1 MSEAFCPEL
10 FWNYKYC
17 NDTIINEKALA
28 GIKIKGKLTEELEN
42 LYSTY
47 LKSAIHPSL
56 LKVIKKLDEE
66 EEIEKEKQNNQIQ
79 NQNQNIIQKK
89 EPEKKHIINS
99 IAKKIEKEENKSTFN
114 VNKEDEESNEEEEE
128 IEEKVIK
135 EIIFNSIRIDQ
146 NTIKFLFLILPR
158 TPIVS
163 LKTSSNSLTLK
174 NFNLLIDS
182 LIHKPNNIYS
192 FRFEWN
198 DFLINEE
205 NNNQKMI
212 FSEMNLDQ
220 PIPSEI
226 NFMKHLKLLF
236 APDIKDCKLEAISFR
251 GCFLG
256 NQLMN
261 ELLPLLKDNQNL
273 LVLNLYKNN
282 LSNDC
287 LKNLGEMF
295 LYNRKLQEIN
305 LGGNLFND
313 ETIEYLK
320 NYIGIY
326 LLDAEGYEKIL
337 KLIEEKNQIMEANKK
352 INKNA
357 KPKILP
363 KEVPFVDE
371 IKDEVISEQ
380 EVKHYRVRNDTIQK
394 IDFMNN
400 PNMTQKSF
408 NDLLYLVDNT
418 NNLILYLDL
427 RKYDKDCVLK
437 MIDINGPYCNRIY
450 LYK

>member
-1 MSEAFCPEL
+1 MSEAFCPEV

-28 GIKIKGKLTEELEN
+28 GFKIKGKLTEELEN

-79 NQNQNIIQKK
+79 NQNQKK
-89 EPEKKHIINS
+89 EIDKKHINS
-99 IAKKIEKEENKSTFN
+99 TIKKIEENKSIFN
-114 VNKEDEESNEEEEE
+114 INKEFEESNEEEDE

-163 LKTSSNSLTLK
+163 LKASSNNLTLK

-226 NFMKHLKLLF
+226 NFMKNLKLLF

-326 LLDAEGYEKIL
+326 LLDVEGYEKVL

-352 INKNA
+352 INKNS

-371 IKDEVISEQ
+371 IKDEVISGG

-408 NDLLYLVDNT
+408 NNLLYLVDNT
-418 NNLILYLDL
+418 TNLILYLDL

>member
-1 MSEAFCPEL
+1 L
-10 FWNYKYC
+10 GGVY
-17 NDTIINEKALA
+17 
-28 GIKIKGKLTEELEN
+28 TEE
-42 LYSTY
+42 Y
-47 LKSAIHPSL
+47 
-56 LKVIKKLDEE
+56 D
-66 EEIEKEKQNNQIQ
+66 
-79 NQNQNIIQKK
+79 
-89 EPEKKHIINS
+89 
-99 IAKKIEKEENKSTFN
+99 
-114 VNKEDEESNEEEEE
+114 
-128 IEEKVIK
+128 
-135 EIIFNSIRIDQ
+135 
-146 NTIKFLFLILPR
+146 TIKFLFLMLSR

-163 LKTSSNSLTLK
+163 LKTSYNNLTLK
-174 NFNLLIDS
+174 NFNLLIDC

-226 NFMKHLKLLF
+226 NFMKNLKLLF
-236 APDIKDCKLEAISFR
+236 APDTKDCKLEAISFR

-261 ELLPLLKDNQNL
+261 ELLPLLKDNHNL
-273 LVLNLYKNN
+273 LVLNLFKNN
-282 LSNDC
+282 LTNDC

-326 LLDAEGYEKIL
+326 ELDAAGYEKIL
-337 KLIEEKNQIMEANKK
+337 KLIEEKNQIIEANKK
-352 INKNA
+352 VNKNA
-357 KPKILP
+357 KTKNLV

-371 IKDEVISEQ
+371 IKD
-380 EVKHYRVRNDTIQK
+380 
-394 IDFMNN
+394 
-400 PNMTQKSF
+400 
-408 NDLLYLVDNT
+408 
-418 NNLILYLDL
+418 
-427 RKYDKDCVLK
+427 
-437 MIDINGPYCNRIY
+437 
-450 LYK
+450 

>member
-1 MSEAFCPEL
+1 MTETFCPET
-10 FWNYKYC
+10 FWNYNYC
-17 NDTIINEKALA
+17 NSTEINEKTLA
-28 GIKIKGKLTEELEN
+28 GIKIKGKLTEELEV

-56 LKVIKKLDEE
+56 LKVVQKIDEE
-66 EEIEKEKQNNQIQ
+66 EEIEREKEKEIQAKKALLKQNN
-79 NQNQNIIQKK
+79 KK
-89 EPEKKHIINS
+89 PSSEVPEELAN
-99 IAKKIEKEENKSTFN
+99 KEEMMT
-114 VNKEDEESNEEEEE
+114 NEEEE
-128 IEEKVIK
+128 IPDKVIK

-146 NTIKFLFLILPR
+146 NTIKFLFLILPK
-158 TPIVS
+158 TTISS
-163 LKTSSNSLTLK
+163 LKTSSNSLTLN
-174 NFNLLIDS
+174 NFNILIDS

-236 APDIKDCKLEAISFR
+236 APDVKECKLEAISFR

-256 NQLMN
+256 NQLIN

-273 LVLNLYKNN
+273 LILNLYKNN

-287 LKNLGEMF
+287 LKNIGEMF
-295 LYNRKLQEIN
+295 LFNRKLQEIN
-305 LGGNLFND
+305 LGGNFFND
-313 ETIEYLK
+313 KTIEYIK
-320 NYIGIY
+320 DYIGIY
-326 LLDAEGYEKIL
+326 ELDNEGYENIL
-337 KLIEEKNQIMEANKK
+337 KLMEEKKQILESNKK
-352 INKNA
+352 INKSS
-357 KPKILP
+357 KPKVLP

-371 IKDEVISEQ
+371 IKDVQISE
-380 EVKHYRVRNDTIQK
+380 EEIKHYKVRNDTIQK
-394 IDFMNN
+394 IDFINN

-418 NNLILYLDL
+418 SNLILYLDL
-427 RKYDKDCVLK
+427 RKYDKESVLK

>member
-1 MSEAFCPEL
+1 MTETFCPET
-10 FWNYKYC
+10 FWNYNYC
-17 NDTIINEKALA
+17 NSIEINDKTLA
-28 GIKIKGKLTEELEN
+28 GIKIKGKLTEELEA

-47 LKSAIHPSL
+47 LKSAVHPSL
-56 LKVIKKLDEE
+56 LKVVQKIDEE
-66 EEIEKEKQNNQIQ
+66 EEIEREKEKEIQ
-79 NQNQNIIQKK
+79 LKK
-89 EPEKKHIINS
+89 ALSKQSNKKLINEVHEEV
-99 IAKKIEKEENKSTFN
+99 AKQEE
-114 VNKEDEESNEEEEE
+114 ELAEEEEE
-128 IEEKVIK
+128 IPDKVIK

-146 NTIKFLFLILPR
+146 NTIKFLFLILHK
-158 TPIVS
+158 TTISS
-163 LKTSSNSLTLK
+163 LKTSSNSLTLN
-174 NFNLLIDS
+174 NFNLLIDC

-236 APDIKDCKLEAISFR
+236 APDVKECKLEAISFR

-273 LVLNLYKNN
+273 LILNLYKNN

-287 LKNLGEMF
+287 LKNIGEMF
-295 LYNRKLQEIN
+295 LYNRKLKELN
-305 LGGNLFND
+305 LGGNFFND
-313 ETIEYLK
+313 KTIEYIK
-320 NYIGIY
+320 DYIGIY
-326 LLDAEGYEKIL
+326 ELDTQGYENIL
-337 KLIEEKNQIMEANKK
+337 QLMEEKKQIMESNKK
-352 INKNA
+352 INKSS
-357 KPKILP
+357 KPKVLP
-363 KEVPFVDE
+363 KEVPFIDE
-371 IKDEVISEQ
+371 IKDVQISDE
-380 EVKHYRVRNDTIQK
+380 EVKHYKVRNDTIQK
-394 IDFMNN
+394 LDFINN

-418 NNLILYLDL
+418 SNLILYLDL
-427 RKYDKDCVLK
+427 RKYDKDSVLK
-437 MIDINGPYCNRIY
+437 MIDINGPYCKRIY

>member
-1 MSEAFCPEL
+1 MSDAFCPED
-10 FWNYKYC
+10 FWNYNYC
-17 NDTIINEKALA
+17 NNTDINDKTLA
-28 GIKIKGKLTEELEN
+28 GIKIKGKLVEELSN
-42 LYSTY
+42 LYTTY

-56 LKVIKKLDEE
+56 LKVSKQLDEE
-66 EEIEKEKQNNQIQ
+66 EEIEKEKEKQRKELEKKQSQ
-79 NQNQNIIQKK
+79 NQKK
-89 EPEKKHIINS
+89 PSELVEDTKR
-99 IAKKIEKEENKSTFN
+99 TLLN
-114 VNKEDEESNEEEEE
+114 VNKEEGETNEEEEVT
-128 IEEKVIK
+128 EKELK

-146 NTIKFLFLILPR
+146 NTIKFLFLMLPK

-163 LKTSSNSLTLK
+163 LKTSYNNLTLK

-198 DFLINEE
+198 DYLINEE

-236 APDIKDCKLEAISFR
+236 APDTKDCKLEAISFR

-287 LKNLGEMF
+287 LKNIGEMF

-313 ETIEYLK
+313 DTIKYLK
-320 NYIGIY
+320 DYIGIY
-326 LLDAEGYEKIL
+326 ELNAEGYEKML
-337 KLIEEKNQIMEANKK
+337 KLIEEKNQVLEFNKK
-352 INKNA
+352 INKNS
-357 KPKILP
+357 KPKVSP

-371 IKDEVISEQ
+371 IKDEVISEE

-408 NDLLYLVDNT
+408 DDLLYLVDNT

-427 RKYDKDCVLK
+427 RKYNKESVLK
-437 MIDINGPYCNRIY
+437 MIDINGPYCDRIY

>member
-1 MSEAFCPEL
+1 MSEAFCPEE
-10 FWNYKYC
+10 FWNYNYC
-17 NDTIINEKALA
+17 NAIDINDKTLA
-28 GIKIKGKLTEELEN
+28 GVKIKGKLVEELNN

-47 LKSAIHPSL
+47 LNKSAVHPSL
-56 LKVIKKLDEE
+56 LKIAQQLDEE
-66 EEIEKEKQNNQIQ
+66 EEIEKEKERLKKEQEKAKN
-79 NQNQNIIQKK
+79 QKK
-89 EPEKKHIINS
+89 PGEVEDTKRTLMNIN
-99 IAKKIEKEENKSTFN
+99 KEEGGGET
-114 VNKEDEESNEEEEE
+114 NEEEEVQ
-128 IEEKVIK
+128 EKVLK

-146 NTIKFLFLILPR
+146 NTIKFLFLMLPR

-163 LKTSSNSLTLK
+163 LKTSYNNLTLK
-174 NFNLLIDS
+174 NFNLLIDG

-198 DFLINEE
+198 DYLINEE

-226 NFMKHLKLLF
+226 TFMKNLKLLF
-236 APDIKDCKLEAISFR
+236 APDTKDCKLEAISFR

-287 LKNLGEMF
+287 LKNIGEMF

-313 ETIEYLK
+313 ETIKYLK
-320 NYIGIY
+320 DYIGIY
-326 LLDAEGYEKIL
+326 ELDAEGYEKML
-337 KLIEEKNQIMEANKK
+337 KLIEEKNQILEFNKK
-352 INKNA
+352 INKNS
-357 KPKILP
+357 KQKISP

-371 IKDEVISEQ
+371 IKDEVISED

-408 NDLLYLVDNT
+408 EDLLYLVDNI

-427 RKYDKDCVLK
+427 RKYDKDSVLK
-437 MIDINGPYCNRIY
+437 MIDINGRYFDRIY

>member
-1 MSEAFCPEL
+1 MSDTFCPEE
-10 FWNYKYC
+10 FWNYNYC
-17 NDTIINEKALA
+17 NNIEVNDKNLA
-28 GIKIKGKLTEELEN
+28 GYKIKGKLTEELQA

-56 LKVIKKLDEE
+56 LKVFQKLDEE
-66 EEIEKEKQNNQIQ
+66 EEKEKEKEKLNSSIP
-79 NQNQNIIQKK
+79 KK
-89 EPEKKHIINS
+89 EPEKKQIIS
-99 IAKKIEKEENKSTFN
+99 KKLIEKEEIKSPLN
-114 VNKEDEESNEEEEE
+114 VNKEDEESDEEEEE
-128 IEEKVIK
+128 TEEKVIK

-146 NTIKFLFLILPR
+146 NTLKFLFLILPH

-163 LKTSSNSLTLK
+163 LKASSNSLTLK

-198 DFLINEE
+198 DYLINEE

-226 NFMKHLKLLF
+226 NFMKNLKLLF

-261 ELLPLLKDNQNL
+261 ELLPLLRDNQNL

-295 LYNRKLQEIN
+295 LYNRKL
-305 LGGNLFND
+305 
-313 ETIEYLK
+313 K
-320 NYIGIY
+320 
-326 LLDAEGYEKIL
+326 
-337 KLIEEKNQIMEANKK
+337 
-352 INKNA
+352 
-357 KPKILP
+357 
-363 KEVPFVDE
+363 
-371 IKDEVISEQ
+371 
-380 EVKHYRVRNDTIQK
+380 
-394 IDFMNN
+394 
-400 PNMTQKSF
+400 
-408 NDLLYLVDNT
+408 
-418 NNLILYLDL
+418 
-427 RKYDKDCVLK
+427 
-437 MIDINGPYCNRIY
+437 
-450 LYK
+450 

>member
-1 MSEAFCPEL
+1 MSNSFCPKE
-10 FWNYKYC
+10 FWNYNYC
-17 NDTIINEKALA
+17 NNIEVNDKNLA
-28 GIKIKGKLTEELEN
+28 GYKIKGKLTEELQA

-56 LKVIKKLDEE
+56 LKVFQKLDEE
-66 EEIEKEKQNNQIQ
+66 EEIEKEKEKLNSPIP
-79 NQNQNIIQKK
+79 KK
-89 EPEKKHIINS
+89 EPEKKQIIS
-99 IAKKIEKEENKSTFN
+99 KKLLEKEEIKSPMN
-114 VNKEDEESNEEEEE
+114 VNKEDEESDEEEEE

-146 NTIKFLFLILPR
+146 NTLKFLFLILPH

-163 LKTSSNSLTLK
+163 LKASSNSLTLK

-198 DFLINEE
+198 DYLINEE

-226 NFMKHLKLLF
+226 NFMKNLKLLF
-236 APDIKDCKLEAISFR
+236 APDIKDCKLEAISLR

-295 LYNRKLQEIN
+295 LYNRKLKEIN
-305 LGGNLFND
+305 LGGNIFND

-326 LLDAEGYEKIL
+326 ELNNEEYEKML
-337 KLIEEKNQIMEANKK
+337 KLIEEKNQILEANKK
-352 INKNA
+352 INKNVKA
-357 KPKILP
+357 KILP

-371 IKDEVISEQ
+371 IKDEVISE
-380 EVKHYRVRNDTIQK
+380 EIVKHYKIRNDTIQK
-394 IDFMNN
+394 IDVF
-400 PNMTQKSF
+400 S
-408 NDLLYLVDNT
+408 
-418 NNLILYLDL
+418 
-427 RKYDKDCVLK
+427 
-437 MIDINGPYCNRIY
+437 
-450 LYK
+450 

>member
-1 MSEAFCPEL
+1 MSEAFCPED
-10 FWNYKYC
+10 FWNYNYC
-17 NDTIINEKALA
+17 NVIDINEKTLA
-28 GIKIKGKLTEELEN
+28 GIKIKGKLVEELAN
-42 LYSTY
+42 LYNTY
-47 LKSAIHPSL
+47 LNKSAIHPSL
-56 LKVIKKLDEE
+56 LKIAKQLDEE
-66 EEIEKEKQNNQIQ
+66 EEIEKEKER
-79 NQNQNIIQKK
+79 QKK
-89 EPEKKHIINS
+89 ELEKTKNQ
-99 IAKKIEKEENKSTFN
+99 KKPGEMEDTKRTMLN
-114 VNKEDEESNEEEEE
+114 VNKEEGGAETNEEEE
-128 IEEKVIK
+128 IPEKILK

-146 NTIKFLFLILPR
+146 NTIKFLFLMLPR
-158 TPIVS
+158 TPVVS
-163 LKTSSNSLTLK
+163 LKTSHNNLTLK
-174 NFNLLIDS
+174 NFNILIDS

-198 DFLINEE
+198 DYLINEE

-226 NFMKHLKLLF
+226 TFMKNLKLLF
-236 APDIKDCKLEAISFR
+236 APDTKDCKLEAISFR

-287 LKNLGEMF
+287 LKNIGEMF
-295 LYNRKLQEIN
+295 LYNRKLQELN

-313 ETIEYLK
+313 ETIKYLK
-320 NYIGIY
+320 DYIGIY
-326 LLDAEGYEKIL
+326 ELDAEGYEKML
-337 KLIEEKNQIMEANKK
+337 KLIEEKNQILEFNKK
-352 INKNA
+352 INKNS
-357 KPKILP
+357 KPKISP

-371 IKDEVISEQ
+371 IKDEAISED

-408 NDLLYLVDNT
+408 EDLLYLVDNT

-427 RKYDKDCVLK
+427 RKYDKDSVLK
-437 MIDINGPYCNRIY
+437 MIDINGRYFDRIY

>member
-1 MSEAFCPEL
+1 MSESFCPEE
-10 FWNYKYC
+10 FWNYNYC
-17 NDTIINEKALA
+17 NAIDINDKTLA
-28 GIKIKGKLTEELEN
+28 GVKIKGKLVEELNN

-47 LKSAIHPSL
+47 LNKSAVHPSL
-56 LKVIKKLDEE
+56 LKISQQLDEE
-66 EEIEKEKQNNQIQ
+66 EEIEKEKERLKKEQEKAKN
-79 NQNQNIIQKK
+79 QKK
-89 EPEKKHIINS
+89 PGEVEDTKRTLMNIN
-99 IAKKIEKEENKSTFN
+99 KEEGGGET
-114 VNKEDEESNEEEEE
+114 NEEEEVQ
-128 IEEKVIK
+128 EKVLK

-146 NTIKFLFLILPR
+146 NTIKFLFLMLPR

-163 LKTSSNSLTLK
+163 LKTSYNNLTLK

-198 DFLINEE
+198 DYLINEE

-226 NFMKHLKLLF
+226 TFMKNLKLLF
-236 APDIKDCKLEAISFR
+236 APDTKDCKLEAISFR

-287 LKNLGEMF
+287 LKNIGEMF

-313 ETIEYLK
+313 ETIKYLK
-320 NYIGIY
+320 DYIGIY
-326 LLDAEGYEKIL
+326 ELDAEGYEKML
-337 KLIEEKNQIMEANKK
+337 KLIEEKNQILEFNKK
-352 INKNA
+352 INKNS
-357 KPKILP
+357 KPKISP

-371 IKDEVISEQ
+371 IKDEAISED

-408 NDLLYLVDNT
+408 EDLLYLVDNT

-427 RKYDKDCVLK
+427 RKYDKDSVLK
-437 MIDINGPYCNRIY
+437 MIDINGRYFDRIY